1 MRLVST
7 VLSCHKVDKK
17 LFIAID
23 SILNQT
29 YLRHELI
36 VIFDNANK
44 NEFIKLK
51 LHYKKFK
58 NKLIRFYQ
66 NSKNKGLTFSLN
78 RGIKLSRG
86 YYIMRQD
93 SDDFSEKNRMKI
105 LVNYLD
111 KNINKNL
118 VFSNIIITDDKDNI
132 IRYKKNYLII
142 NSFFSSYNFRN
153 SICHPSIMF
162 KKNIFNKI
170 NHYDERFEVSQDY
183 DLIHKF
189 IKYSRYSIGKVRLDL
204 YRLRYTKNSI
214 SSLRSK
220 DQLVNSV
227 IILFKNNFDVYNK
240 LFKPVKTTKD
250 MLMIIEKKM
259 KTNKEFSIYYS
270 YLIHKKIPFTLL
282 INPFFLMR
290 LFLRYL
296 LHPNLLIKRFF
307 RLV

>member
-23 SILNQT
+23 SILDQT

-189 IKYSRYSIGKVRLDL
+189 IKYSRYSIGKVSLDL